1 MRARVIGWLLVGALL
16 VLAAPAFA
24 QANRLNAI
32 WARQTTA
39 PITLDGVLG
48 EPEWA
53 LAESTLIRYGKDNG
67 IPGSGYKEEGGRLA
81 KDSTYAIVKFLRS
94 GNHLYLAATVRDSSV
109 GGSDLFN
116 RFDGFLMAVKDH
128 RDPSGLVH
136 GPIEHFYSWW
146 HPEDPAQ
153 NAVDA
158 IPGFR
163 GEFGAQDTVA
173 RTPAQIA
180 AWDAFTKVRGG
191 HANADTTLVFPG
203 VATNDS
209 GYTVEMRWDVT
220 ATGYDFTQ
228 LGGDIFEW
236 NISVYDTD
244 WFWPVN
250 IYRFSANR
258 TWWQCPWGNDLWFD
272 EVRIYGRDDVTVASG
287 PVPDFGNEFTFKSLG
302 TNAPPA
308 IDGVLDEAVWANAPY
323 LDIQYDDITVRDSY
337 TGVMRWRAGQYQP
350 EVLGTQALV
359 VDPGFARVRT
369 FFKDDTLYF
378 GFDVND
384 AVVQHYPLEERWDGF
399 RVSIQD
405 RGVRQVADRNLQSR
419 PLTFIVSPTGTAQA
433 MEYLPFL
440 KDTAGGARVALQ
452 LKPGTTV
459 DTTGTDI
466 DAGYTAELA
475 VDLTKLGY
483 PHGLG
488 DGTIWFGVT
497 LYDGDS
503 FTPFTDSYGTRAWYA
518 REREHRC
525 CPANA
530 YADPTQFVNVGVD
543 GVPTLP
549 AKAMLLGAAP
559 NPVRQVTQLRY
570 ALPRASRVRLEV
582 YDVQGRMVASRPLGV
597 QPAGS
602 QSTTFARGSLGPGL
616 YLYRFRISDPMT
628 GTDQGALDG
637 KLMILK

>member
-1 MRARVIGWLLVGALL
+1 MRARSIGWLLLGALL
-16 VLAAPAFA
+16 VFAAPAFA

-48 EPEWA
+48 EPAWA
-53 LAESTLIRYGKDNG
+53 QAESVLVRYGKDNG

-81 KDSTYAIVKFLRS
+81 KDSTYAILKFLRN
-94 GNHLYLAATVRDSSV
+94 GNQLYLAVTVRDSSV

-128 RDPSGLVH
+128 RDPNGLTH
-136 GPIEHFYSWW
+136 LPIEHLYSWW
-146 HPEDPAQ
+146 HPENLAL
-153 NAVDA
+153 NAVDGS
-158 IPGFR
+158 PGFR

-191 HANADTTLVFPG
+191 HSNADTTLGVPI

-228 LGGDIFEW
+228 PNGDVFEW
-236 NISVYDTD
+236 NISIYDCD

-250 IYRFSANR
+250 IYRFSSNR
-258 TWWQCPWGNDLWFD
+258 TWWESPWGNDYWFD
-272 EVRIYGRDDVTVASG
+272 EVRVFGRDDVTTSSG
-287 PVPDFGNEFTFKSLG
+287 ALPAYGNEYTFKSLG
-302 TNAPPA
+302 TTAPPV
-308 IDGVLDEAVWANAPY
+308 IDGQLSEAVWANAPY
-323 LDIQYDDITVRDSY
+323 IDIQYDDLAARSNY

-350 EVLGTQALV
+350 NVLGSQALV
-359 VDPGFARVRT
+359 VDPGFARVRS

-384 AVVQHYPLEERWDGF
+384 AVVQNYSIEDRWDGF

-405 RGVRQVADRNLQSR
+405 RGVRSTTDRNLESR

-440 KDTAGGARVALQ
+440 RDTVGGARVALQ

-459 DTTGTDI
+459 DTLGTDI

-488 DGTIWFGVT
+488 DGTIWFGVSM
-497 LYDGDS
+497 YDGDS
-503 FTPFTDSYGTRAWYA
+503 FTPFTDSYGTRAWFA

-543 GVPTLP
+543 GGSVIP
-549 AKAMLLGAAP
+549 ARAMLLGAAP
-559 NPVRQVTQLRY
+559 NPFRQVTQLRY
-570 ALPRASRVRLEV
+570 ALPRASRVALEV
-582 YDVQGRMVASRPLGV
+582 FDIQGRVVASRPLGV
-597 QPAGS
+597 QSAGA
-602 QSTTFARGSLGPGL
+602 QATTFARGALGPGL
-616 YLYRFRISDPMT
+616 YLYRFRITDPVN
-628 GTDQGALDG
+628 GTDQGTLNG